1 VVLIIILSSPAY
13 SYIAQESGFKVK
25 FVLPEE
31 GSKVAKEDIYNI
43 SLVIGPFTGFT
54 SADANFKIFANIYT
68 NGIGGNLE
76 ENNYKI
82 YFVPEQAFTS
92 YICEITPYDLP
103 CIMFF
108 SNATLGVS
116 VTVYSLV
123 PLQVTI
129 TNVTLEQ
136 YGVFS
141 QIEGNIGKFFDI
153 TATIPFVWARIRVNY
168 TQEQLPPSLDETTL
182 RIWKYNLTTGLWEEI
197 PDSGVDTLEKY
208 VWANVT
214 EFTIFAPF
222 GEIVLLPRV
231 TLDIDPNTLNLKS
244 KGKWITAYIEI
255 PGWDLT
261 KIDLSSI
268 RLNKT
273 IQPEMNQKYGFVRNP
288 IGDYD
293 EDGIPDFMVKFDRKA
308 VQNILVPGLAI
319 LNLTGEIDG
328 IPFESTDRI
337 LVIGE
342 EIVIEQDT
350 ESMES
355 GSEEDNQIIEQV
367 ESQDSQTIEQENNQ
381 TIKQENKTD
390 ERRADKNKKKEQIKG
405 YQSGR
410 RHLKMSYESTSW
422 KKLDS
427 ENITIKEGSIPE
439 KNNTSIVPGVEK
451 EEALKTLFPTPTPE
465 MKSPGF
471 EILFALIG
479 LLMYIF
485 TKKYRKAI

>member
-1 VVLIIILSSPAY
+1 MV
-13 SYIAQESGFKVK
+13 
-25 FVLPEE
+25 
-31 GSKVAKEDIYNI
+31 
-43 SLVIGPFTGFT
+43 
-54 SADANFKIFANIYT
+54 
-68 NGIGGNLE
+68 
-76 ENNYKI
+76 
-82 YFVPEQAFTS
+82 
-92 YICEITPYDLP
+92 
-103 CIMFF
+103 F
-108 SNATLGVS
+108 SNVTLGVS

-136 YGVFS
+136 YAVFS

-153 TATIPFVWARIRVNY
+153 TATIPFVWARIRVDY
-168 TQEQLPPSLDETTL
+168 TQEQLPPGLDETTL
-182 RIWKYNLTTGLWEEI
+182 RIWKYNLTTELWEEI

-231 TLDIDPNTLNLKS
+231 TLDIDPDTLNLKS

-261 KIDLSSI
+261 KINLSSI
-268 RLNKT
+268 KLNKT
-273 IQPEMNQKYGFVRNP
+273 IQPEMNKKYGFVRNP

-308 VQNILVPGLAI
+308 VQDILVPGLAI

-328 IPFESTDRI
+328 IPFEGRDRI

-342 EIVIEQDT
+342 EMIEQDT
-350 ESMES
+350 ESTES
-355 GSEEDNQIIEQV
+355 GSGEDNQIIEQV
-367 ESQDSQTIEQENNQ
+367 ESQEDSQTMEQENNQ
-381 TIKQENKTD
+381 TIEQENQTD
-390 ERRADKNKKKEQIKG
+390 EREAQKNERKEQIKKS

-410 RHLKMSYESTSW
+410 RHLKMSYESISW
-422 KKLDS
+422 KEQNP
-427 ENITIKEGSIPE
+427 ENITIKESPILE
-439 KNNTSIVPGVEK
+439 KNNTSVVPTVKK
-451 EEALKTLFPTPTPE
+451 EPIKTLFPTPTPE
-465 MKSPGF
+465 IKSPGF

-479 LLMYIF
+479 LLVYIF
-485 TKKYRKAI
+485 TKKYRKLYESE